1 MAANDGP
8 DEFRL
13 AQLPGRLWRGAL
25 TGLREPLRHPVKAL
39 AASVALVGGVVSL
52 ALGVRE
58 LVDWIRGPGYQSDT
72 SRLVIV
78 DSSVAMSRHFSPE
91 SKFDSATREILRYVK
106 QEPGVDVAI
115 RFTSGR
121 CDSPYAAPAVGFAHG
136 NDAGIKQAL
145 VARRRALRGKA
156 DLAATFAMGVED
168 FRESGVAS
176 KAKVRSI
183 WLFLGSVSDGCR
195 SGADAVE
202 AVREALAESPI
213 EVTHVDFF
221 ALHAEQKSFEALRR
235 RMERVANFVRVI
247 QVADTPTLRKTVEA
261 VSRRESPSDH

>member
-1 MAANDGP
+1 MDAGGLLG
-8 DEFRL
+8 RL
-13 AQLPGRLWRGAL
+13 ARLATRMWSGAR
-25 TGLREPLRHPVKAL
+25 TGLREPLRHPGKAL
-39 AASVALVGGVVSL
+39 AAVVALVGGVISM
-52 ALGVRE
+52 ALGIRE
-58 LVDWIRGPGYQSDT
+58 LVAWIDGPGYESDT

-78 DSSVAMSRHFSPE
+78 DASAAMTRHFSPE
-91 SKFDSATREILRYVK
+91 LKFDSATKEILRYTK

-121 CDSPYAAPAVGFAHG
+121 CDSAYAPPAVDFEHG
-136 NDAGIKQAL
+136 NEVEIKAELARQ
-145 VARRRALRGKA
+145 RRRLGGKA

-168 FRESGVAS
+168 FRESGIAS

-183 WLFLGSVSDGCR
+183 WLFLGSASDGCQ

-221 ALHAEQKSFEALRR
+221 ALRTEQKSFDALRK
-235 RMERVANFVRVI
+235 RMEGVADYVRVIRVAN
-247 QVADTPTLRKTVEA
+247 APALHKTIEA
-261 VSRRESPSDH
+261 TARRESRSDH